1 MFVGWLSSTKLENA
15 EITIRIVDCT
25 PALVPRRSD
34 LAEAGGLRQ
43 VPAEDGQKFAAELG
57 VPFLEASAKTGE
69 YVDTAFLLI
78 SSQVSFPLL
87 ALLHARPR
95 LRAWP
100 DGAASCIHCSWPARL
115 F

>member
-1 MFVGWLSSTKLENA
+1 VFVGWLSSTKLENA

-78 SSQVSFPLL
+78 SSQIKEKMIAQTSTSGYSSRGL
-87 ALLHARPR
+87 
-95 LRAWP
+95 
-100 DGAASCIHCSWPARL
+100 DDDEKKDSGGCC
-115 F
+115 